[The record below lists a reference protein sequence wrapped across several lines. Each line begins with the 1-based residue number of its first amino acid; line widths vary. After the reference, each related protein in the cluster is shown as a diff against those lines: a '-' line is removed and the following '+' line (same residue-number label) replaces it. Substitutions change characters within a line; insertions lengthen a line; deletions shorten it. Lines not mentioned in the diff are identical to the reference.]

1 MLVHMLAPPRKLEK
15 CGAVWC
21 VLVYIFGAALGVTL
35 SLMCISTG
43 GPDIHGSG
51 LWGQVLKVDDP
62 NSFNSQSFILTL
74 FSGMQV
80 NGRALGRSGTTD
92 RGGHEHG
99 ASVVSDA

>member
-1 MLVHMLAPPRKLEK
+1 MYHYY
-15 CGAVWC
+15 
-21 VLVYIFGAALGVTL
+21 YIN
-35 SLMCISTG
+35 ISTG

-92 RGGHEHG
+92 QGGHEHG